1 MNKASK
7 ALKVIECIQK
17 VIGKSSYENN
27 IPLHEP
33 FFKNTNAFEYT
44 KNCIDSGWVSSNGKW
59 VKAFEEEISKYT
71 NSKHTIALSNGTDAL
86 RLALHCVGV
95 SHGDEVIL
103 PPFTFVAT
111 ANAVAHLGAIPNFL
125 DIEENNLGLSPEIL
139 EENLQKIVIQ
149 RENCSY
155 NKFTGNKIS
164 AIIAVHVFGFPARI
178 LDLKKISDKWGIPL
192 IEDSAEALG
201 SWTLSISKKTHCGL
215 IGDAGILSFNGNK
228 IITTG
233 GGGALITNNSNIA
246 KKARHLST
254 TAKLNHPWEF
264 LHDEIGWND
273 RLPNINAALGV
284 SQLEVLKER
293 LELKKKLKLNYE
305 ESFMNFEDVEIL
317 NPGESSQTNNWLISI
332 RLSNLKSKEARETRD
347 LILKLGFEKGILM
360 RPAWEPLHN
369 LPMYKNH
376 ALESLYTAEDQFSRI
391 INLPSSPQ
399 ILLS

>member
-59 VKAFEEEISKYT
+59 VKAFEEEISQYT

-201 SWTLSISKKTHCGL
+201 SWTLSKSNKTHCGL

-254 TAKLNHPWEF
+254 TAKLSHPWEF

-284 SQLEVLKER
+284 SQLEVLEER
-293 LELKKKLKLNYE
+293 LELKRKNVHVMVASPGYVHSNFRKNTLKSDGKKEGASSRDHARMMSPEIVANKVFDGYSSKKRDLIFTVRGKLAHLIKNWFPKLADYLAYK
-305 ESFMNFEDVEIL
+305 EIL
-317 NPGESSQTNNWLISI
+317 N
-332 RLSNLKSKEARETRD
+332 
-347 LILKLGFEKGILM
+347 EK
-360 RPAWEPLHN
+360 
-369 LPMYKNH
+369 
-376 ALESLYTAEDQFSRI
+376 ESLLKNY
-391 INLPSSPQ
+391 
-399 ILLS
+399 

>member
-1 MNKASK
+1 LNKASK

-59 VKAFEEEISKYT
+59 VKAFEEEISHYT

-201 SWTLSISKKTHCGL
+201 SWTLSKSNKTHCGL

-254 TAKLNHPWEF
+254 TAKLSHPWEF

-317 NPGESSQTNNWLISI
+317 NPGKNSQTNNWLISI